1 MQLLVRPDPF
11 PDESLESYLLRLSQ
25 DNGFESYHIF
35 SGSLKEKLQHID
47 HEAAGAF
54 PLALSKV
61 NLFHAVRSSGLRIR
75 ALRLIGELAGKAFSD
90 VLHLAIIHSAAT
102 FGRGYKAVH
111 RAGVDIPLHFIRT
124 RHIPCCPECLSESEY
139 IRQTWHYQPYTVCHR
154 HGVHLLFVCPA
165 CGESLNYM
173 HHEAMTHC
181 SCGFD
186 LRGASTKEAT
196 EDEINLSALISGAL
210 FDSTHPLLATE
221 FLSLRYGALLWFT
234 LRYQNSRESEEID
247 AGLPGVMGFF
257 AAWPGNFLDELQQQM
272 NDALYRQIKPLNDMS
287 LNDVFGSL
295 LIDCRQLPVRD
306 TNQNFVL
313 RTVLEFLTELVIK
326 NPRSRVA
333 SPGDLL
339 LSALDAASLLSTSVE
354 QIHRLQED
362 GFLSFAIKP
371 ACKKYL
377 SPAAPVYRLRHIIEY
392 RLCHMPFQYDSLK
405 THIPAR

>member
-11 PDESLESYLLRLSQ
+11 SDESLESYLLRLSQ
-25 DNGFESYHIF
+25 DNGFENYKIF
-35 SGSLKEKLQHID
+35 SGSIKEKLQHID
-47 HEAAGAF
+47 HEAAGVF

-139 IRQTWHYQPYTVCHR
+139 IRQTWHYAPYTVCHR
-154 HGVHLLFVCPA
+154 HGKHLLFVCPA

-173 HHEAMTHC
+173 RNEAISHC
-181 SCGFD
+181 NCGFD
-186 LRGASTKEAT
+186 LRKAATTEAT
-196 EDEINLSALISGAL
+196 EDEINLSVLLSGAL
-210 FDSTHPLLATE
+210 FESTHPLMTTDL
-221 FLSLRYGALLWFT
+221 LSLRYGALLWFT
-234 LRYQNSRESEEID
+234 LRYQNSRESEDRD
-247 AGLPGVMGFF
+247 AGLSGAMEFF
-257 AAWPGNFLDELQQQM
+257 ATWPGNFLDELQQQM
-272 NDALYRQIKPLNDMS
+272 NDALYRQIKPIKDMS

-295 LIDCRQLPVRD
+295 LMDCRQLPVRD

-313 RTVLEFLTELVIK
+313 RTVLKFLTELVVI
-326 NPRSRVA
+326 NPRSRIA
-333 SPGDLL
+333 NPGDLL

-354 QIHRLQED
+354 QIHRLQDE

-371 ACKKYL
+371 ASKTDI
-377 SPAAPVYRLRHIIEY
+377 SPAAPIYRLRHIIEY
-392 RLCHMPFQYDSLK
+392 RLCHPPFQHDRLQ
-405 THIPAR
+405 THLPAW